1 MYHIQINVIANAY
14 FIDVFLG
21 GEFST
26 YGLEV
31 LKFLDY
37 PADKVRIL
45 DNEEMAILNAV
56 TAYLSVRSLVTERTH
71 HS

>member
-1 MYHIQINVIANAY
+1 MQINVIANAY

-37 PADKVRIL
+37 PPDQVRI
-45 DNEEMAILNAV
+45 DQK
-56 TAYLSVRSLVTERTH
+56 
-71 HS
+71 

>member
-1 MYHIQINVIANAY
+1 MSQIYCHIQINVIANAY

-37 PADKVRIL
+37 PPDQVQTRNSQIKWQ
-45 DNEEMAILNAV
+45 
-56 TAYLSVRSLVTERTH
+56 TA
-71 HS
+71 